1 MPSTDPC
8 AVILLLL
15 LGATI
20 PPLWQHLVPEYPVL
34 LSEILHCLHRYI
46 ADTVILGEIPNSHP
60 YFTGLAIFGG
70 IATFSNPLQG
80 AIVGPMAITVLSVLY
95 QLHSGPTES
104 TPATRLSTPGPS
116 GQWRQ

>member
-1 MPSTDPC
+1 MLSCLTF
-8 AVILLLL
+8 IL
-15 LGATI
+15 
-20 PPLWQHLVPEYPVL
+20 
-34 LSEILHCLHRYI
+34 RYI

-70 IATFSNPLQG
+70 IATFDNPLQG

-95 QLHSGPTES
+95 QLHSGTAEVPG
-104 TPATRLSTPGPS
+104 TRLSTPGVS